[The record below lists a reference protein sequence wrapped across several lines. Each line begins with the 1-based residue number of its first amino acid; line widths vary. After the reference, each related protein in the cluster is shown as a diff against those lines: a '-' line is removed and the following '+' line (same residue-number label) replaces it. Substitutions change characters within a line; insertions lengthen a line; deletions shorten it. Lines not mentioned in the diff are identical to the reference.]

1 MQNIKFIIISFLIA
15 SGISFFGCTE
25 RMDINVNDALR
36 QLAIYGSITTD
47 TMQHAISVMRSSN
60 YFSNSAPEG
69 ISGAAVTISNGD
81 EVFTLTESPSEKGV
95 YLTASD
101 VFGTEGNTYTLKVVV
116 DFNGVT
122 DEYTATSLLPR
133 AVQVDSFKLQPSNI
147 SNNINALLYG
157 KFPEIGNNYMNIL
170 AYKNNHIPL
179 NDKLSDFN
187 IIVSENRDSQ
197 EIDGAACMRFHT
209 KQDEDRAYIEKGDLI
224 TIQVCSITK

>member
-1 MQNIKFIIISFLIA
+1 
-15 SGISFFGCTE
+15 
-25 RMDINVNDALR
+25 
-36 QLAIYGSITTD
+36 
-47 TMQHAISVMRSSN
+47 
-60 YFSNSAPEG
+60 
-69 ISGAAVTISNGD
+69 
-81 EVFTLTESPSEKGV
+81 V

-101 VFGTEGNTYTLKVVV
+101 VFGTEGNTYTLKVIV

-133 AVQVDSFKLQPSNI
+133 AVQVDSFKLEPSNI

-157 KFPEIGNNYMNIL
+157 KFPEIGNNYLNIL

-197 EIDGAACMRFHT
+197 EIDGAACMRFRT

-224 TIQVCSITK
+224 TIQVCSITKEYADYVQNVQKELIGSLPIFSGPPANIQTNIRARNTSGKAPVCGFFTAYSKRSGQVLWE